1 MEYVDPIPPI
11 IRFMKPYL
19 PYRVYG
25 NRFSTDI
32 KLPSLLVRSMGG
44 TDGYRI
50 QLICRADT
58 DISAMSGLVQAMNL
72 LESDAQYI
80 QGLRVLWAERES
92 NPIHDID
99 NDTRKPEAWCY
110 IRLEAMES

>member
-19 PYRVYG
+19 PYRIYG
-25 NRFSTDI
+25 NRFASNPE
-32 KLPSLLVRSMGG
+32 LPSLLVRSMGG
-44 TDGYRI
+44 TDYYRI
-50 QLICRADT
+50 QLVCRSDS
-58 DISAMSGLVQAMNL
+58 DISAMSGLIQAMNL
-72 LESDAQYI
+72 LERDAQYI

-99 NDTRKPEAWCY
+99 SDTGKPEAWCY